1 MNQFFKFMF
10 ASMLGYLLFSIIMG
24 LLFFLILAGIAASS
38 GDKEVQA
45 PKNSVLLVKLDQPI
59 NDRGNPNPMSNF
71 DFFSMKGK
79 PHLGLNDI
87 LNSIAKAKSDANIKG
102 IWLDLSIIP
111 IGHASMNDIRNA
123 LIDFKKSGKFIIS
136 YSEIYSQKAYF
147 LASVADHI
155 YINPEGILD
164 FRGLNAQVT
173 FFKNALKKLDIEAQI
188 IRHGKFKSAVEP
200 FMLDKMSDENKE
212 QLSLV
217 INSIWKFYLEK
228 IGESRNIP
236 VDVLNNVADQYLIQT
251 ASDAVTH
258 KLADKIIYKD
268 DLLMEVRKLLGI
280 GEKDPIKY
288 ITLAKYNKAKQAEKK
303 EFTKTRI
310 AVVYAQGDIN
320 SGEGDETTIG
330 SETISKAI
338 REARLDSNVKALV
351 MRINSPGGS
360 ALASEVIWRE
370 VLLTKQVKPVIVS
383 MGDVAASGG
392 YYIACAANKI
402 YAEPTTIT
410 GSIGVFGMLPNLKG
424 LMNNKLGLTFDNVK
438 TNKYADFAD
447 VMRPL
452 QNDEHAIILK
462 SIERIYATFI
472 KHVADGRNMTT
483 TAVDEI
489 GQGRVWSGVDAKK
502 IGLIDEFGG
511 LNDAIN
517 EAANLANVKNYRLM
531 NLPKQ
536 KDPFKQFLDELKGDV
551 KANVIEKEL
560 GEYTKY
566 FEAMRYGVIAKGIQA
581 RIPFVLDI
589 Y

>member
-1 MNQFFKFMF
+1 MKQFFKFMF
-10 ASMLGYLLFSIIMG
+10 ASMVGYLLFTIIMG
-24 LLFFLILAGIAASS
+24 LLFFIILMGVAASS
-38 GDKEVQA
+38 GDKEVKA
-45 PKNSVLLVKLDQPI
+45 PKNSVLLLKLDQPI

-79 PHLGLNDI
+79 PRLGLNDI

-102 IWLDLSIIP
+102 IWLDLSMIP
-111 IGHASMNDIRNA
+111 IGHASINDIRNA
-123 LIDFKKSGKFIIS
+123 LVDFKKSGKFIVS

-173 FFKNALKKLDIEAQI
+173 FYKNALKKLDIEAQI

-217 INSIWKFYLEK
+217 IGSIWKYYLQK
-228 IGESRNIP
+228 ISESRNIP
-236 VDVLNNVADQYLIQT
+236 VDVLNNVADQYMIQT
-251 ASDAVTH
+251 ATDAVTH
-258 KLADKIIYKD
+258 KLADKTIFKD
-268 DLLMEVRKLLGI
+268 ELLMEVRKLLGI
-280 GEKDPIKY
+280 GEKEPIKY
-288 ITLAKYNKAKQAEKK
+288 ITLAKYNKAKNAEKK

-310 AVVYAQGDIN
+310 AVVYAQGEIN

-351 MRINSPGGS
+351 LRVNSPGGS
-360 ALASEVIWRE
+360 ALASDVIWRE
-370 VLLTKQVKPVIVS
+370 VLLTKQAKPVVVS

-452 QNDEHAIILK
+452 QTDEHAIILA
-462 SIERIYATFI
+462 SIERIYNTFV

-517 EAANLANVKNYRLM
+517 EAANLANIKNYRLM

-536 KDPFKQFLDELKGDV
+536 KDPFQQILDDLRGDAKV
-551 KANVIEKEL
+551 NILEKEL
-560 GEYTKY
+560 GEYAKY
-566 FEAMRYGVIAKGIQA
+566 FEAMRYGITAKGLQA
-581 RIPFVLDI
+581 RMPFVLDI